1 MGQIIGID
9 LGTCYSAV
17 ACLDDTGRPH
27 IVHNRDGQN
36 ITASC
41 VDVSTEPLTV
51 GEIPYKE
58 WGLKPN
64 VVAARFK
71 LQMGSSKPFH
81 PEMGDPA
88 FQPSQGSYTPTDLS
102 SIVLDHLKKF
112 TEEKGG
118 KISEAVVTVP
128 ANWGNEAREATMA
141 AAKQAGLP
149 VKVII
154 NEPTAAALYY
164 AFKEGLADG
173 NYAVFDLG
181 GGTFDISIVKITGTD
196 VEVLGSSGI
205 QRLGG
210 DDFDKALRKK
220 ISEKCKMEHSV
231 DIPEDS
237 DELTKLEAEVVK
249 KTLSSRPEAS
259 AKVGR
264 LRIVVTRQEFESLI
278 ADKLAQLKMLCEGV
292 IDDLN
297 MRPEDITAPILVGGS
312 TRIPCVRSLVQKVF
326 KKDPIVTAN
335 VDEVVALGAAIYAA
349 RHADKTNLSPLQAQ
363 AISKVTIQERT
374 GKFLGTLSMR
384 ANENRGGE
392 RELVNSIIIPKGQK
406 LPARAS
412 RSFYTHHEGQTQ
424 VQCRV
429 TESENEEIDPK
440 CVTIL
445 NEEDSDSSMLSL
457 PPNRPAQ
464 QEIKV
469 TYEYLVDQTR
479 RCFFEDVASGLKK
492 EFVISL
498 SQKKAS
504 HSSVKKFT
512 VE

>member
-17 ACLDDTGRPH
+17 ASIDETGRPQ

-41 VDVSTEPLTV
+41 VDTSTSPITV

-58 WGLKPN
+58 WGLNPS
-64 VVAARFK
+64 VAARFK
-71 LQMGSSKPFH
+71 LQMGSTK
-81 PEMGDPA
+81 A
-88 FQPSQGSYTPTDLS
+88 FQPEKGDPKFKPSLGSYTPTDLS
-102 SIVLDHLKKF
+102 SIVLSHLKQF

-128 ANWGNEAREATMA
+128 ANWGNEAREATMS

-149 VKVII
+149 AKVII

-181 GGTFDISIVKITGTD
+181 GGTFDISIVKVSEAD

-220 ISEKCKMEHSV
+220 ILEKCKSEHGKAV
-231 DIPEDS
+231 DEES
-237 DELTKLEAEVVK
+237 DEVTKLEAEVVK
-249 KTLSSRPEAS
+249 KTLSSREEGS
-259 AKVGR
+259 AKVGK

-292 IDDLN
+292 MDDLN
-297 MRPEDITAPILVGGS
+297 MKPEDIEAPILVGGS
-312 TRIPCVRSLVQKVF
+312 TRIPCVRNLVQKVF

-349 RHADKTNLSPLQAQ
+349 RHADKANLTPLQAE
-363 AISKVTIQERT
+363 AISKVKIQERT
-374 GKFLGTLSMR
+374 GRFLGTLSMHS
-384 ANENRGGE
+384 NENRGGD
-392 RELVNSIIIPKGQK
+392 RELINSIIIRKGEK
-406 LPARAS
+406 LPAKAS
-412 RSFYTHHEGQTQ
+412 RSFYTITEGQTK
-424 VQCRV
+424 VACRV
-429 TESENEEIDPK
+429 TESELEEIDPEH
-440 CVTIL
+440 VNVL
-445 NEEDSDSSMLSL
+445 NKDQNNQLTL
-457 PPNRPAQ
+457 PAGRPAG
-464 QEIKV
+464 QEIRV
-469 TYEYLVDQTR
+469 TYEYKIDQTI
-479 RCFFEDVASGLKK
+479 RCFFEDIGSGTQK
-492 EFVISL
+492 EFVVSL
-498 SQKKAS
+498 SRKEAN
-504 HSSVKKFT
+504 HSALKKFT

>member
-17 ACLDDTGRPH
+17 ASIDETGRPQ
-27 IVHNRDGQN
+27 IVHNREGQN

-41 VDVSTEPLTV
+41 VDTSTNPITV

-58 WGLKPN
+58 WGLNPS
-64 VVAARFK
+64 VAARFK
-71 LQMGSSKPFH
+71 LQMGSTKPFQ
-81 PEMGDPA
+81 PEKGDPK
-88 FQPSQGSYTPTDLS
+88 FKPSQGSYTPTDLS
-102 SIVLDHLKKF
+102 SIVLSHLKQF

-128 ANWGNEAREATMA
+128 ANWGNEAREATMS

-181 GGTFDISIVKITGTD
+181 GGTFDISIVKVSGTD

-220 ISEKCKMEHSV
+220 ILEKCKTEHSKHV
-231 DIPEDS
+231 DEES
-237 DELTKLEAEVVK
+237 DEVTKLEAEVVK
-249 KTLSSRPEAS
+249 KTLSSREEGS
-259 AKVGR
+259 TKVGK

-292 IDDLN
+292 MDDIN
-297 MRPEDITAPILVGGS
+297 MKPEDIAAPILVGGS
-312 TRIPCVRSLVQKVF
+312 TRIPCVRNLVHKVF

-349 RHADKTNLSPLQAQ
+349 RHADKAHLTPLQAE
-363 AISKVTIQERT
+363 AISKVKIQERT
-374 GKFLGTLSMR
+374 GRFLGTLSLME
-384 ANENRGGE
+384 NESRGGKV
-392 RELVNSIIIPKGQK
+392 ELVNSVIIKKGEK
-406 LPARAS
+406 LPARGS
-412 RSFYTHHEGQTQ
+412 RSFFTVREGQAK
-424 VQCRV
+424 VLCRI
-429 TESENEEIDPK
+429 TESELEELDPTN
-440 CVTIL
+440 VTVL
-445 NEEDSDSSMLSL
+445 NQDVPHELTL
-457 PPNRPAQ
+457 PPNRPAG

-469 TYEYLVDQTR
+469 TYEYQIDQTV
-479 RCFFEDVASGLKK
+479 RCFFEDVGSGLKK
-492 EFVISL
+492 DFVVSISRE
-498 SQKKAS
+498 KAN
-504 HSSVKKFT
+504 HAPLKKFT

>member
-17 ACLDDTGRPH
+17 ASIDETGRPQ
-27 IVHNRDGQN
+27 IVHNGKGQN
-36 ITASC
+36 ITPSC
-41 VDVSTEPLTV
+41 VDTSTSPITV
-51 GEIPYKE
+51 GQIPYQE
-58 WGLKPN
+58 WGLNPS
-64 VVAARFK
+64 VAARFK
-71 LQMGSSKPFH
+71 LQMGSNKPFQ
-81 PEMGDPA
+81 PEKGDPK
-88 FQPSQGSYTPTDLS
+88 FKPSQGSYTPTDLS
-102 SIVLDHLKKF
+102 SIVLSHLKKF

-128 ANWGNEAREATMA
+128 ANWGNEAREATMS

-181 GGTFDISIVKITGTD
+181 GGTFDISIVKVSGTD

-210 DDFDKALRKK
+210 DDFDKVLRKK
-220 ISEKCKMEHSV
+220 TLEKCKTEHGV
-231 DIPEDS
+231 VIDEDS
-237 DELTKLEAEVVK
+237 DEFIKQHAEELK
-249 KTLSSRPEAS
+249 KNLSDREEYS
-259 AKVGR
+259 AKAGK

-292 IDDLN
+292 MDDLN
-297 MRPEDITAPILVGGS
+297 MKPQDIAAPILVGGS
-312 TRIPCVRSLVQKVF
+312 TRIPCVRNLVQKVF

-349 RHADKTNLSPLQAQ
+349 RHADKANLTPLQAE
-363 AISKVTIQERT
+363 AISKVKIQERT
-374 GKFLGTLSMR
+374 GKFLGTLSLTE
-384 ANENRGGE
+384 NESRGGKV
-392 RELVNSIIIPKGQK
+392 ELVNSIIIKKGEK
-406 LPARAS
+406 LPARGS
-412 RSFYTHHEGQTQ
+412 RSFFTVREGQTK
-424 VQCRV
+424 VLCRI
-429 TESENEEIDPK
+429 TESELEELEPTN
-440 CVTIL
+440 VTVL
-445 NEEDSDSSMLSL
+445 NQEVPHELTL
-457 PPNRPAQ
+457 PPNRPAG

-469 TYEYLVDQTR
+469 TYEYQIDQTV
-479 RCFFEDVASGLKK
+479 RCFFEDVSSGLKK
-492 EFVISL
+492 DFVVSTSRDRRNHAPL
-498 SQKKAS
+498 
-504 HSSVKKFT
+504 KKFT

>member
-17 ACLDDTGRPH
+17 ASIDETGRPQ

-41 VDVSTEPLTV
+41 VDTGTNPITV
-51 GEIPYKE
+51 GEIPYKD
-58 WGLKPN
+58 WGLNPA
-64 VVAARFK
+64 VAARFK
-71 LQMGSSKPFH
+71 LQMGTTKPFQ
-81 PEMGDPA
+81 PEKGDPQ
-88 FQPSQGSYTPTDLS
+88 FKPSQGSYTPTDLS
-102 SIVLDHLKKF
+102 SIVLSHLKQF

-128 ANWGNEAREATMA
+128 ANWGNEAREATMS

-164 AFKEGLADG
+164 AFKEGLSDG

-210 DDFDKALRKK
+210 DDFDKALRQK
-220 ISEKCKMEHSV
+220 IREKCKNEHGTEIS
-231 DIPEDS
+231 EDS
-237 DELTKLEAEVVK
+237 DELTKLEAEAVK
-249 KTLSSRPEAS
+249 KILSSREEAS

-264 LRIVVTRQEFESLI
+264 LRIVVTKQEFESLI

-292 IDDLN
+292 MDDLN
-297 MRPEDITAPILVGGS
+297 LKPADLAAPILVGGS
-312 TRIPCVRSLVQKVF
+312 TRIPCVRNLVQKVF
-326 KKDPIVTAN
+326 KKDPIATAN

-349 RHADKTNLSPLQAQ
+349 RHADKANLTPLQAE
-363 AISKVTIQERT
+363 AISKVKIQERT
-374 GKFLGTLSMR
+374 GRFLGTLSLME
-384 ANENRGGE
+384 NESRGGKV
-392 RELVNSIIIPKGQK
+392 ELVNSVIIKKGEK
-406 LPARAS
+406 LPARGS
-412 RSFYTHHEGQTQ
+412 RSFFTVREGQTK
-424 VQCRV
+424 VLCRI
-429 TESENEEIDPK
+429 TESELEELDPTN
-440 CVTIL
+440 VTVL
-445 NEEDSDSSMLSL
+445 NQDVPHELTL
-457 PPNRPAQ
+457 PPNRPAG

-469 TYEYLVDQTR
+469 TYEYQIDQTV
-479 RCFFEDVASGLKK
+479 RCFFEDVGSRLKK
-492 EFVISL
+492 DFVVSISRE
-498 SQKKAS
+498 KAN
-504 HSSVKKFT
+504 HAPLKKFT

>member
-17 ACLDDTGRPH
+17 ACLDDNGRPH

-41 VDVSTEPLTV
+41 VDVGTKPISV
-51 GEIPYKE
+51 GEEPYKL
-58 WGLKPN
+58 WGLSPE
-64 VVAARFK
+64 VAARFK
-71 LQMGSSKPFH
+71 LKMGSTKPFH
-81 PEMGDPA
+81 PEKGDPT
-88 FQPSQGSYTPTDLS
+88 FQPSQGSYNPTDLS
-102 SIVLDHLKKF
+102 SIVLLHLKKF

-220 ISEKCKMEHSV
+220 ISEKCKTEHSV
-231 DIPEDS
+231 DILEDS
-237 DELTKLEAEVVK
+237 DELTKLEAEGVK

-326 KKDPIVTAN
+326 KKDPLVTAN

-374 GKFLGTLSMR
+374 GHYLGTISLNE
-384 ANENRGGE
+384 NENRGGE
-392 RELVNSIIIPKGQK
+392 VERVNSIIIPKGQK
-406 LPARAS
+406 LPARGS
-412 RSFYTHHEGQTQ
+412 RSFYTQHEGQTQ
-424 VQCRV
+424 VRCLV
-429 TESENEEIDPK
+429 TECQNEEIDPK
-440 CVTIL
+440 LVTIL
-445 NEEDSDSSMLSL
+445 NENSPTMLAL
-457 PPNRPAQ
+457 PPGRPAE

-469 TYEYLVDQTR
+469 TYEYRVDQTV
-479 RCFFEDVASGLKK
+479 RCFFEDVASGKK
-492 EFVISL
+492 TEFVVSL
-498 SQKKAS
+498 SQKEAS

>member
-17 ACLDDTGRPH
+17 ASIDETGRPQ

-41 VDVSTEPLTV
+41 VDTGTNPITV

-58 WGLKPN
+58 WGQNPA
-64 VVAARFK
+64 VAARFK
-71 LQMGSSKPFH
+71 LQMGSTKPFQ
-81 PEMGDPA
+81 PEKGDPL
-88 FQPSQGSYTPTDLS
+88 FKPSKGSYTPTDLS
-102 SIVLDHLKKF
+102 SIVLSHLRQF

-128 ANWGNEAREATMA
+128 ANWGNEAREATMS

-164 AFKEGLADG
+164 AFKEGLSDG

-181 GGTFDISIVKITGTD
+181 GGTFDISIVKISGTD

-210 DDFDKALRKK
+210 DDFDKALRQ
-220 ISEKCKMEHSV
+220 IIRDKCRNEHGTE
-231 DIPEDS
+231 IAEDS

-249 KTLSSRPEAS
+249 KTLSNREEAS
-259 AKVGR
+259 VKVGR

-292 IDDLN
+292 MDDLN
-297 MRPEDITAPILVGGS
+297 MKPEDIAAPILVGGS
-312 TRIPCVRSLVQKVF
+312 TRIPCVRNLVQKVF
-326 KKDPIVTAN
+326 KKDPVVTAN
-335 VDEVVALGAAIYAA
+335 VDEVVVLGAAIYAA
-349 RHADKTNLSPLQAQ
+349 RHADKANLTPQQAE
-363 AISKVTIQERT
+363 AISRVKIQERT
-374 GKFLGTLSMR
+374 GRFLGTLSMR
-384 ANENRGGE
+384 RNENRGGD
-392 RELVNSIIIPKGQK
+392 RELVNSIIIRKGEK
-406 LPARAS
+406 LPTKAS
-412 RSFYTHHEGQTQ
+412 RSFFTIVDGQTK
-424 VQCRV
+424 VACTV
-429 TESENEEIDPK
+429 TESEIEEIDPEH
-440 CVTIL
+440 VVIL
-445 NEEDSDSSMLSL
+445 NDDDTNDLSL
-457 PPNRPAQ
+457 PPSRPAG

-469 TYEYLVDQTR
+469 TYEYQIDQTV
-479 RCFFEDVASGLKK
+479 RCYFEDVATGLKK
-492 EFVISL
+492 EFVISP
-498 SQKKAS
+498 SRNAGS
-504 HSSVKKFT
+504 HSNVKKFK

>member
-17 ACLDDTGRPH
+17 ASIDETGRPQ

-41 VDVSTEPLTV
+41 VDTSTNPITV

-58 WGLKPN
+58 WGLN
-64 VVAARFK
+64 SSVAARFK
-71 LQMGSSKPFH
+71 LQMGSTKPFQ
-81 PEMGDPA
+81 PEKGDPK
-88 FQPSQGSYTPTDLS
+88 FKPSQGSYTPTDLS
-102 SIVLDHLKKF
+102 SIVLSHLKQF
-112 TEEKGG
+112 TEEKSG

-128 ANWGNEAREATMA
+128 ANWGNEAREATMS

-149 VKVII
+149 VRVII

-181 GGTFDISIVKITGTD
+181 GGTFDISIVKVSGTD

-220 ISEKCKMEHSV
+220 ILDKCKTEHGKHI
-231 DIPEDS
+231 DEES
-237 DELTKLEAEVVK
+237 DEVTKLEAEVVK
-249 KTLSSRPEAS
+249 KTLSSREEGS
-259 AKVGR
+259 TKVGK

-292 IDDLN
+292 MDDLN
-297 MRPEDITAPILVGGS
+297 MKPEDIEAPILVGGS
-312 TRIPCVRSLVQKVF
+312 TRIPCVRNLVQKVF

-335 VDEVVALGAAIYAA
+335 VDEVVVLGAAIYAA
-349 RHADKTNLSPLQAQ
+349 RHADKANLTPQQAE
-363 AISKVTIQERT
+363 AISRVRIQERT
-374 GKFLGTLSMR
+374 GRFLGTLSLTE
-384 ANENRGGE
+384 NESRGGKKE
-392 RELVNSIIIPKGQK
+392 MVNSIIIKKGEK
-406 LPARAS
+406 LPARGS
-412 RSFYTHHEGQTQ
+412 RSFFTVREGQTK
-424 VQCRV
+424 VLCRI
-429 TESENEEIDPK
+429 TECELEELDPAN
-440 CVTIL
+440 VRVL
-445 NEEDSDSSMLSL
+445 NEEVSEQEFIL

-469 TYEYLVDQTR
+469 TYEYQVDQTV
-479 RCFFEDVASGLKK
+479 RCFFEDIASGLKK
-492 EFVISL
+492 EVVISPARKL
-498 SQKKAS
+498 AN
-504 HSSVKKFT
+504 HSPVNKFT

>member
-17 ACLDDTGRPH
+17 ASIDETGRPQ
-27 IVHNRDGQN
+27 IVHNREGQN

-41 VDVSTEPLTV
+41 VDTSTNPITV

-58 WGLKPN
+58 WGLNPS
-64 VVAARFK
+64 VAARFK
-71 LQMGSSKPFH
+71 LQMGSTKPFQ
-81 PEMGDPA
+81 PEKGDPK
-88 FQPSQGSYTPTDLS
+88 FKPSQGSYTPTDLS
-102 SIVLDHLKKF
+102 SIVLSHLKQF

-128 ANWGNEAREATMA
+128 ANWGNEAREATMS
-141 AAKQAGLP
+141 AAKQAGLN

-181 GGTFDISIVKITGTD
+181 GGTFDISIVKVSGTD

-220 ISEKCKMEHSV
+220 ILEKCKTEHSKHV
-231 DIPEDS
+231 DEES
-237 DELTKLEAEVVK
+237 DEVTKLEAEVVK
-249 KTLSSRPEAS
+249 KTLSSREEGS
-259 AKVGR
+259 TKVGK

-292 IDDLN
+292 MDDLN
-297 MRPEDITAPILVGGS
+297 MKPEDIEAPILVGGS
-312 TRIPCVRSLVQKVF
+312 TRIPCVRNLVQKVF

-349 RHADKTNLSPLQAQ
+349 RHADKANLTPLQAE
-363 AISKVTIQERT
+363 AISKVKIQERT
-374 GKFLGTLSMR
+374 GRFLGTLSLME
-384 ANENRGGE
+384 NESRGGKV
-392 RELVNSIIIPKGQK
+392 ELVNSVIIKKGEK
-406 LPARAS
+406 LPARGS
-412 RSFYTHHEGQTQ
+412 RSFFTVREGQTK
-424 VQCRV
+424 VLCRI
-429 TESENEEIDPK
+429 TESELEELDPTN
-440 CVTIL
+440 VTVL
-445 NEEDSDSSMLSL
+445 NQEVPHELTL
-457 PPNRPAQ
+457 PPNRPAG

-469 TYEYLVDQTR
+469 TYEYQIDQTV
-479 RCFFEDVASGLKK
+479 RCFFEDVGSGLKRD
-492 EFVISL
+492 FVVSISRE
-498 SQKKAS
+498 KAN
-504 HSSVKKFT
+504 HAPLKKFT

>member
-17 ACLDDTGRPH
+17 ASIDETGRPQ

-41 VDVSTEPLTV
+41 VDTGTNPITV
-51 GEIPYKE
+51 GEIPYKD
-58 WGLKPN
+58 WGLNPA
-64 VVAARFK
+64 VAARFK
-71 LQMGSSKPFH
+71 LQMGTTKPFQ
-81 PEMGDPA
+81 PEKGDPQ
-88 FQPSQGSYTPTDLS
+88 FKPSQGSYTPTDLS
-102 SIVLDHLKKF
+102 SIVLSHLKQF

-128 ANWGNEAREATMA
+128 ANWGNEAREATMS

-164 AFKEGLADG
+164 AFKEGLSDG

-181 GGTFDISIVKITGTD
+181 GGTFDISIVKISGTD

-210 DDFDKALRKK
+210 DDFDKALRQK
-220 ISEKCKMEHSV
+220 IRDKCKNEHGTE
-231 DIPEDS
+231 IPEDS
-237 DELTKLEAEVVK
+237 DEVTKLEAEGVK
-249 KTLSSRPEAS
+249 KTLSNREEAS

-292 IDDLN
+292 MDDLN
-297 MRPEDITAPILVGGS
+297 MKPEDIAAPILVGGS
-312 TRIPCVRSLVQKVF
+312 TRIPCVRNLVQKVF
-326 KKDPIVTAN
+326 KKDPVVTAN
-335 VDEVVALGAAIYAA
+335 VDEVVVLGAAIYAA
-349 RHADKTNLSPLQAQ
+349 RHADKANLTPQQAE
-363 AISKVTIQERT
+363 AISRVKIQERT
-374 GKFLGTLSMR
+374 GRFLGTLSMR
-384 ANENRGGE
+384 RNENRGGD
-392 RELVNSIIIPKGQK
+392 RELVNSIIIRKGEK
-406 LPARAS
+406 LPTKAS
-412 RSFYTHHEGQTQ
+412 RSFFTIVDGQTK
-424 VQCRV
+424 VACTV
-429 TESENEEIDPK
+429 TESEIEEIDPEH
-440 CVTIL
+440 VVIL
-445 NEEDSDSSMLSL
+445 NDDDTNDLSL
-457 PPNRPAQ
+457 PPSRPAG

-469 TYEYLVDQTR
+469 TYEYQIDQTV
-479 RCFFEDVASGLKK
+479 RCYFEDTATGLKK
-492 EFVISL
+492 EFVISP
-498 SQKKAS
+498 SRSSAN

>member
-17 ACLDDTGRPH
+17 ASIDETGRPQ
-27 IVHNRDGQN
+27 IVHNREGQN

-41 VDVSTEPLTV
+41 VDTSTNPITV

-58 WGLKPN
+58 WGLNPS
-64 VVAARFK
+64 VAARFK
-71 LQMGSSKPFH
+71 LQMGSTKPFQ
-81 PEMGDPA
+81 PEKGDPK
-88 FQPSQGSYTPTDLS
+88 FKPSQGSYTPTDLS
-102 SIVLDHLKKF
+102 SIVLSHLKQF

-128 ANWGNEAREATMA
+128 ANWGNEAREATMS

-149 VKVII
+149 VRVII

-164 AFKEGLADG
+164 AFKEGLANG

-181 GGTFDISIVKITGTD
+181 GGTFDISIVKVLGRD

-220 ISEKCKMEHSV
+220 ILEKCKTEHGQHL
-231 DIPEDS
+231 DEES
-237 DELTKLEAEVVK
+237 DEVTKLEAEVVK
-249 KTLSSRPEAS
+249 KTLSSREEGS
-259 AKVGR
+259 AKAGK

-278 ADKLAQLKMLCEGV
+278 ADKLAQMKMLCESV
-292 IDDLN
+292 MDDLS

-312 TRIPCVRSLVQKVF
+312 TRIPCVRNLVQKVF

-349 RHADKTNLSPLQAQ
+349 RHADKANLTPLQAE
-363 AISKVTIQERT
+363 AISKVKIQERT
-374 GKFLGTLSMR
+374 GRFLGTLSLME
-384 ANENRGGE
+384 NESRGGKI
-392 RELVNSIIIPKGQK
+392 ELVNSVIIKKGEK
-406 LPARAS
+406 LPARGS
-412 RSFYTHHEGQTQ
+412 RSFFTIREGQTK
-424 VQCRV
+424 VLCRI
-429 TESENEEIDPK
+429 TESESEELDPTHVK
-440 CVTIL
+440 VL
-445 NEEDSDSSMLSL
+445 NEEMPQELTL
-457 PPNRPAQ
+457 PPNRPAE

-469 TYEYLVDQTR
+469 TYEYQIDQTV
-479 RCFFEDVASGLKK
+479 RCFFEDVSSGEKK
-492 EFVISL
+492 EFVVSV
-498 SQKKAS
+498 SRTEGSK
-504 HSSVKKFT
+504 HSNLKKFI